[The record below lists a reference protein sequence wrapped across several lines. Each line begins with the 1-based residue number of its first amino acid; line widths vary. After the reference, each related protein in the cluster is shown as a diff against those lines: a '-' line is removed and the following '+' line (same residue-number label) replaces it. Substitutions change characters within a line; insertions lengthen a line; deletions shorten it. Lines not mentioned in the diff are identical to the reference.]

1 MSLFHN
7 ASATVDEQM
16 LLRKADESF
25 YKFLGQNI
33 YGSVVHCICPEDL
46 PKFENAFNELKSKK
60 VTCNFVTLRIK
71 NHNEEY
77 DWVLVKLTYEPF
89 ELNGAPLIHL
99 DFSSLS
105 GHFEIINELQKS
117 NNEYETLLSLSGT
130 TMLTYDSVSGS
141 LTVFTNCDGQKIYLF
156 QGLLENWKQYLLNG
170 KLNSDYEA
178 ELHTLCLNM
187 ENGKKTFKHTLLT
200 NCFSKD
206 GSMKLCTFKC
216 HSITE
221 DNTSHKTLGCITM
234 SGENEAAA
242 PDIGYSMDNGIP
254 VLNKS
259 SITEYAKKAILS
271 NNGKVHLII
280 LDLDNFKTINDTY
293 GHMFGDEVLI
303 HASEIIKNAIG
314 NSGIVG
320 RIGGDEMLIVLTKIE
335 SRTELR
341 NMLRTIRTNI
351 EWSYKEMQNDLRITC
366 SMGIAAHPDHGN
378 TYDQIFQLADK
389 MLYIAKSK
397 GKNRYVIY
405 TPEIHDLPS
414 DSSKNPDENYYL
426 KLLRNDRAGVM
437 QRLIEKFLIRKIVT
451 YESALKEIGF
461 CLELDE
467 IVMIYNNMKTAS
479 TWNHSEF
486 LSGCDSEEYFHPEES
501 FLNSFDENNV
511 YAVNGLFNLEVKSPS
526 LCRLLTEHNIESV
539 LFYKMV
545 NHGDM
550 FGYIM
555 FAKKNRR
562 QMWSESDKTFLASA
576 GKILELSFIDK

>member
-7 ASATVDEQM
+7 ASATIDEQM

-60 VTCNFVTLRIK
+60 VARNFVTLRIK
-71 NHNEEY
+71 NHSEEY
-77 DWVLVKLTYEPF
+77 DWFLVKLTYEPF
-89 ELNGAPLIHL
+89 ELNGTPLIRL

-105 GHFEIINELQKS
+105 EHFELSNELQKA
-117 NNEYETLLSLSGT
+117 NDEYETLLSLSGT
-130 TMLTYDSVSGS
+130 TMLSYDSASGL
-141 LTVFTNCDGQKIYLF
+141 LTIFTNCDGQKIYLF
-156 QGLLENWKQYLLNG
+156 QGQLEDWKKYLLSE
-170 KLNSDYEA
+170 KLNSDYDV
-178 ELHTLCLNM
+178 ELHALCLNM
-187 ENGKKTFKHTLLT
+187 ETGKKTFKHTLLT

-216 HSITE
+216 QSIA
-221 DNTSHKTLGCITM
+221 DSNTSHKTLGCITM
-234 SGENEAAA
+234 LGEGEAADL
-242 PDIGYSMDNGIP
+242 DIGYSMDTGLP
-254 VLNKS
+254 VLNKK
-259 SITEYAKKAILS
+259 SITEYAKKAMLS
-271 NNGKVHLII
+271 NDGKVHLII
-280 LDLDNFKTINDTY
+280 LDLDDFKTINDTY

-303 HASEIIKNAIG
+303 QTSEIIKNAIG
-314 NSGIVG
+314 NAGIAG

-335 SRTELR
+335 SHAELR

-351 EWSYKEMQNDLRITC
+351 EWSYKEKQSDLHITC
-366 SMGIAAHPDHGN
+366 SMGVAVYPDHGD

-405 TPEIHDLPS
+405 TPEIHDLPADFS
-414 DSSKNPDENYYL
+414 RKSDENNNL
-426 KLLRNDRAGVM
+426 ELLRNDRAGVM

-467 IVMIYNNMKTAS
+467 IVMIYDNMKVSS
-479 TWNHSEF
+479 TWNHSGF
-486 LSGCDSEEYFHPEES
+486 LTGCDGGEYFHPEES

-511 YAVNGLFNLEVKSPS
+511 YVVNGLFNLEGKSPS
-526 LCRLLTEHNIESV
+526 LYKLLTEHYLESV

-562 QMWSESDKTFLASA
+562 QMWSEYDKTFLASV
-576 GKILELSFIDK
+576 GKILELSFMER